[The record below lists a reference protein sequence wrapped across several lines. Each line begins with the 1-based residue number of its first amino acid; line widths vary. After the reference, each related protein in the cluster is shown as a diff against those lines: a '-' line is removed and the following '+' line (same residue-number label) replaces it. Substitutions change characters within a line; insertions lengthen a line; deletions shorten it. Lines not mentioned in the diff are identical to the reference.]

1 MKHGYRST
9 CKTRRAQILALFS
22 FVGVAGNLCTWT
34 RPDLMIN
41 YMHTRR
47 NTPSTFRSNSSNC
60 SMCEIFIPN
69 PNASS
74 SPRLVIWRMSSWW
87 FKGSWK
93 LCWWSFPWWL
103 GDVQLWHG
111 PPGSTWWSSSPC
123 WLIRTH
129 EFLFHLFLSFCSTY
143 VCIYIYYII
152 YTHTTISRYFCEF
165 HHISFISHTPIM
177 FIGDFV
183 PKAEPGFRL
192 AAALKERGHEPLVV
206 SWRFQGGCRGW
217 FQHRGFHMGEPQ
229 ASLLDGL
236 PSGKLT

>member
-1 MKHGYRST
+1 MKHGYRSS

-22 FVGVAGNLCTWT
+22 FVGVAGNLYTWT

-47 NTPSTFRSNSSNC
+47 NTPSTFRSNSSNR
-60 SMCEIFIPN
+60 SMYEIFIPN
-69 PNASS
+69 PNTSS
-74 SPRLVIWRMSSWW
+74 SPRLVIWRMFSWW

-143 VCIYIYYII
+143 VYIYIILYIH
-152 YTHTTISRYFCEF
+152 YNISLFLLVSSYQFYFILPSCLSEAL
-165 HHISFISHTPIM
+165 SPRRSQASVWLRRWRSEDM
-177 FIGDFV
+177 SLWWCLGDFRV
-183 PKAEPGFRL
+183 GVGDDFS
-192 AAALKERGHEPLVV
+192 RGV
-206 SWRFQGGCRGW
+206 STF
-217 FQHRGFHMGEPQ
+217 MGEPQ
-229 ASLLDGL
+229 ASIVDGL